1 MEKNLSKVIILTFI
15 VIMSSMIFA
24 ISYFYVNNTYDNF
37 DSEMDK
43 FVQEYYSIKKK
54 TLKKEINT
62 VLDILDYNSTK
73 SDLSKE
79 DLKNYAIGLLNNI
92 TFEENKSNYF
102 FVYEIKDINGGDN
115 FAKLIVN
122 PNRPDLVVEL
132 ISTNYEDIDGKKF
145 REIFL
150 TDIRK
155 TSESFTEY
163 AYKKPDSNEVK
174 HKLSYFKYY
183 EKLNWIIAVGIYTDD
198 VENEIAIKRK
208 DLQKRIK
215 DQVVQNVVLFLM
227 FLSIAILVSIVIS
240 QKIDDILK
248 KYENKVRLNS
258 KELEELNQS
267 LENKVKEEIE
277 KNREKEQLL
286 VQKSKF
292 IALGEMISN
301 IAHQWRQPLSEL
313 SSILMFI
320 KFKYDINSLDKETMN
335 KKSKEAD
342 RVLEY
347 MSHTIDDFRNFFM
360 PKKEKEEFFLI
371 NSIEM
376 VMGIISSTLLNYNI
390 KIEISV
396 DENIKIKTILNEYK
410 QVLLN
415 IIGNAKDVLIEKNI
429 ENPLIKIIAIEDDKS
444 VVLFIEDNG
453 GGILVEPKSKIFEPY
468 FTTKEDSNGTGL
480 GLYMSKIIVDKNMK
494 GKLKVKNTKQ
504 GAKFSISIPKNS
516 L

>member
-122 PNRPDLVVEL
+122 PNRPDLVGEL

-396 DENIKIKTILNEYK
+396 DENIKIKTFLNEYK